1 MFFVTSNSSLS
12 RSQGVTGDLVRSR
25 NNRLQRKISVIILTD
40 FLCWVPFIIICF
52 LHTIGLIDGSPWYA
66 LLSILILPINSV
78 INPVLYDDTMG
89 RVIRRVC
96 LFIQFYTRVVSQT
109 LRTHFRID
117 LAREPGHT
125 AASIP
130 LDVAGEP
137 GQASLSLVSDIAKK
151 QGQAAATNV
160 AETRV

>member
-1 MFFVTSNSSLS
+1 MGRVC
-12 RSQGVTGDLVRSR
+12 VCVC
-25 NNRLQRKISVIILTD
+25 V
-40 FLCWVPFIIICF
+40 CVCV
-52 LHTIGLIDGSPWYA
+52 PWYA

-117 LAREPGHT
+117 LARKPGHT
-125 AASIP
+125 AASIA

-137 GQASLSLVSDIAKK
+137 GQENNFFFITLFTI
-151 QGQAAATNV
+151 
-160 AETRV
+160 